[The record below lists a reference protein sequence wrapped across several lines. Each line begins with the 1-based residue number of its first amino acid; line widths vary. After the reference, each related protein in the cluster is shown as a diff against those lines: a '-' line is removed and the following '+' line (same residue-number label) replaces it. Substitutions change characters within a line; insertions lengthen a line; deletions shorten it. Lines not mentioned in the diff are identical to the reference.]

1 VIGAENALILPNS
14 TAIQNSKAI
23 LVKWLQRL
31 RKMDSAVFS
40 FLRGLVLP
48 VLVVLVLA
56 YLVLGAVFA

>member
-1 VIGAENALILPNS
+1 MSPNS
-14 TAIQNSKAI
+14 AAIQSMKAAMM
-23 LVKWLQRL
+23 KQPQGL
-31 RKMDSAVFS
+31 RKMDSVVFS

>member
-1 VIGAENALILPNS
+1 MKRPLG
-14 TAIQNSKAI
+14 
-23 LVKWLQRL
+23 L
-31 RKMDSAVFS
+31 REMDSVVFS